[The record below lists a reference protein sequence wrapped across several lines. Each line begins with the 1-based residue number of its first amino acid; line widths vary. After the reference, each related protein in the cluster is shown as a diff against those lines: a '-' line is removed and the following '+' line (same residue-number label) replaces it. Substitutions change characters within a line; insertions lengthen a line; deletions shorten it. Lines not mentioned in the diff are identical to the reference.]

1 MSVFKIE
8 KTKDYTIMSNY
19 HLRDKSL
26 SYKAKGLLSFM
37 LSLPENW
44 DYSLNGLV
52 AISKESR
59 DEIRSILKELQEQ
72 HYLEIE
78 KYRNDKGL
86 FEYNYLIYEIPHYIK
101 LNKEVINPD
110 MENPHLDSPNMEKM
124 IQINTNK
131 QNTKKQIDKDDKKI
145 LNDSKHHY
153 LTEELIRNKYITCD
167 DSQVFYY
174 DKLFEQLIE
183 DRNEFSDLITIT
195 NYIVLKVVKRDFKDE
210 DGNEIEN
217 KYGYFKSS
225 IISNINK
232 LNNCYNDNE
241 YNWLEDDLER

>member
-37 LSLPENW
+37 LSLPEDW

-110 MENPHLDSPNMEKM
+110 MENSHLDSPNMEKT

-131 QNTKKQIDKDDKKI
+131 QNTKKQIDKDDKRI

>member
-37 LSLPENW
+37 LSLPEDW

-59 DEIRSILKELQEQ
+59 DGIRSILKELQEQ

-183 DRNEFSDLITIT
+183 DRNEFSNLITIT

>member
-37 LSLPENW
+37 LSLPEDW

-131 QNTKKQIDKDDKKI
+131 QNTKKQIDKDDKRI